1 MEGSGL
7 GDSDVTMLSHALE
20 NNSSLKELILSKN
33 DIKGKCYESL
43 SFMLKFNIWIGKLD
57 LDWNSIS
64 KDAEHI

>member
-7 GDSDVTMLSHALE
+7 GDSGVTMLSHALE
-20 NNSSLKELILSKN
+20 NNSNLKELILSKN
-33 DIKGKCYESL
+33 FKGKCYESL